1 MAPGLPCRETMTGP
15 LGLADVV
22 TTDRPSAAPAH
33 SPPAHRGAL
42 YRLVAPVA
50 RNVLKHVLLRDP
62 SIRSQ
67 HFGAEQ
73 MADLAARFLQANAI
87 QGSYLEFGLYRGAA
101 FAHAH
106 RAFRRH
112 KLRIP
117 MVGFDSFVGMPRA
130 RGADAHPGY
139 RPYAEGH
146 FSCSEAELRHELDR
160 RRVPAD
166 AYTLIAG
173 FYEQSLRPELYELPG
188 LAPCAIVLVD
198 CFYDDSTRSA
208 LQFITPIL
216 QNGSVLILNSYF
228 RFKGHPDHG
237 ERGALEAWCR
247 EHPGVRLTE
256 YAKFGTAGIS
266 FIVHP

>member
-1 MAPGLPCRETMTGP
+1 MTGP
-15 LGLADVV
+15 LSPAEHVM
-22 TTDRPSAAPAH
+22 TDRPSAAREH
-33 SPPAHRGAL
+33 SRPRRRGAL

-50 RNVLKHVLLRDP
+50 RNVLKHFVLRDP

-101 FAHAH
+101 FAHAY

-117 MVGFDSFVGMPRA
+117 MFGFDSFAGMPRA
-130 RGADAHPGY
+130 GGVDAHPGF

-146 FSCSEAELRHELDR
+146 FSCSEDELRHELDR

-173 FYEQSLRPELYELPG
+173 FYEESLRSELYDLAG
-188 LAPCAIVLVD
+188 LAPSGIVLID
-198 CFYDDSTRSA
+198 CFYYESTRAA
-208 LQFITPIL
+208 LHFITPTL
-216 QNGSVLILNSYF
+216 QSGTVLICNSYF

-247 EHPGVRLTE
+247 QHPDVRLTE
-256 YAKFGTAGIS
+256 YAKFGTAGIA

>member
-1 MAPGLPCRETMTGP
+1 MPSP
-15 LGLADVV
+15 LSPTELVM
-22 TTDRPSAAPAH
+22 TDRPSEAPAH
-33 SPPAHRGAL
+33 SPPARRGVL
-42 YRLVAPVA
+42 RQLVAPVARRVA

-73 MADLAARFLQANAI
+73 MADLAARFAKANAI
-87 QGSYLEFGLYRGAA
+87 HGSYLEFGLYRGAA
-101 FAHAH
+101 FAHAY

-112 KLRIP
+112 RLRIP
-117 MVGFDSFVGMPRA
+117 MFGFDSFVGMPRA
-130 RGADAHPGY
+130 RGADADPGY

-146 FSCSEAELRHELDR
+146 FSCSEAEVRGELDR

-173 FYEQSLRPELYELPG
+173 FYEHSLRPKLYDLPG
-188 LAPCAIVLVD
+188 LAPAAIVLVD
-198 CFYDDSTRSA
+198 CFYYDSTRTA
-208 LQFITPIL
+208 LQFSTPIL
-216 QNGSVLILNSYF
+216 QNGSLLILNSYY

-247 EHPGVRLTE
+247 AHPAIRLTE
-256 YAKFGTAGIS
+256 YAKFGTAGIA
-266 FIVHP
+266 FIAHP